1 MEQKTAYGMN
11 GLADQLE
18 SALNRL
24 PTKTA
29 MDYDNEQ
36 QQAKMD
42 LNHQQIPEAKPLSE
56 CIPSACEGATIWE
69 EKDGSKT
76 YEIQIPGKTSEDV
89 DIELSD
95 QGYLKVKISP
105 DIFNPKE
112 RKLIV
117 KVANPETLEYGTLI
131 DPKVYDLDT
140 LKSSVKNGLLSIN
153 IAKRKVNTRKIK
165 VTQEE

>member
-18 SALNRL
+18 NALNRL

-42 LNHQQIPEAKPLSE
+42 LNHQQIPESKPLNE
-56 CIPSACEGATIWE
+56 CIPSACDGATIWE

-76 YEIQIPGKTSEDV
+76 YEIQIPGKTSDDV

-105 DIFNPKE
+105 DIFNPNE
-112 RKLIV
+112 RKLLV

-153 IAKRKVNTRKIK
+153 IQKRRVNTRKIK

>member
-1 MEQKTAYGMN
+1 MH

-18 SALNRL
+18 NALNRL

-36 QQAKMD
+36 QAKMD
-42 LNHQQIPEAKPLSE
+42 PNHQQIPETKRLDE
-56 CIPSACEGATIWE
+56 CMPSASDGANIWE
-69 EKDGSKT
+69 ESDGSKT
-76 YEIQIPGKTSEDV
+76 YEIPIPGKTSKDV

-95 QGYLKVKISP
+95 QGNLRVKISP
-105 DIFNPKE
+105 TIFNPKD

-117 KVANPETLEYGTLI
+117 KTANPETIEYGTHI
-131 DPKVYDLDT
+131 DPKVYHLDS
-140 LKSSVKNGLLSIN
+140 LKSSVKNGLLTIN
-153 IAKRKVNTRKIK
+153 ILKNKVSTRKIT

>member
-1 MEQKTAYGMN
+1 MEQNTAYGMH

-18 SALNRL
+18 NALNRL

-36 QQAKMD
+36 QAKMD
-42 LNHQQIPEAKPLSE
+42 PNHQQIPESKPLSE
-56 CIPSACEGATIWE
+56 CMPSASEGATIWE
-69 EKDGSKT
+69 ESDGSKT
-76 YEIQIPGKTSEDV
+76 YEIPIPGKTSKDV

-95 QGYLKVKISP
+95 QGNLRVKISP
-105 DIFNPKE
+105 AAFNPNE

-117 KVANPETLEYGTLI
+117 KVADPETLEYGTHI
-131 DPKVYDLDT
+131 DPKVYDLDS

-153 IAKRKVNTRKIK
+153 IAKLKVTTRKIQ

>member
-1 MEQKTAYGMN
+1 MN

-18 SALNRL
+18 NALNRL

-36 QQAKMD
+36 QQGKGMFEAKMD
-42 LNHQQIPEAKPLSE
+42 PDHQQIPEAKPINE
-56 CIPSACEGATIWE
+56 CVPSACEGATIWE
-69 EKDGSKT
+69 ESDGSKT
-76 YEIQIPGKTSEDV
+76 YEIQIPGKTSGDV
-89 DIELSD
+89 DIELTD

-105 DIFNPKE
+105 SVFNPNE

-117 KVANPETLEYGTLI
+117 KVANPETLEYGTHI
-131 DPKVYDLDT
+131 DPKIYDLDS

-153 IAKRKVNTRKIK
+153 IAKLKVNTRKIK

>member
-18 SALNRL
+18 NALNRL

-36 QQAKMD
+36 NEAKMD
-42 LNHQQIPEAKPLSE
+42 PNHQQIPEAKPLNE

-76 YEIQIPGKTSEDV
+76 YEIQIPGKTSDDV

-105 DIFNPKE
+105 DVFNPKE
-112 RKLIV
+112 RKLLV
-117 KVANPETLEYGTLI
+117 KVANPETLEYNTLI
-131 DPKVYDLDT
+131 DPKIYDLDS
-140 LKSSVKNGLLSIN
+140 LKSSVKNGLLTIN
-153 IAKRKVNTRKIK
+153 ILKRKVNTRKIK

>member
-18 SALNRL
+18 NALNRL

-36 QQAKMD
+36 QAKMD
-42 LNHQQIPEAKPLSE
+42 PNHQQIPEAKLLNE

-69 EKDGSKT
+69 ESDGSKT

-95 QGYLKVKISP
+95 QGYLKVKINP

-112 RKLIV
+112 RKLLV
-117 KVANPETLEYGTLI
+117 KVANPETLEYSTLI
-131 DPKVYDLDT
+131 DPKVYDLDS

>member
-1 MEQKTAYGMN
+1 MEQNTAYGMH

-18 SALNRL
+18 NALNRL

-36 QQAKMD
+36 QEAMKD
-42 LNHQQIPEAKPLSE
+42 PNHQQIPESKRLDE
-56 CIPSACEGATIWE
+56 CMPSASEGATIWE
-69 EKDGSKT
+69 ESDGSKT
-76 YEIQIPGKTSEDV
+76 YEIPIPGKTSRDV
-89 DIELSD
+89 EIELSD
-95 QGYLKVKISP
+95 HGNLRVKITP
-105 DIFNPKE
+105 AAFNPNE

-117 KVANPETLEYGTLI
+117 KVADTETLEYGTHI

-153 IAKRKVNTRKIK
+153 IAKIKVNTRKIQ
-165 VTQEE
+165 VTQGE

>member
-18 SALNRL
+18 NALNRL

-36 QQAKMD
+36 QAKMD
-42 LNHQQIPEAKPLSE
+42 PNHQQIPDAKPLNE
-56 CIPSACEGATIWE
+56 CVPSACEGATIWE
-69 EKDGSKT
+69 ESDGSKT
-76 YEIQIPGKTSEDV
+76 YEIQIPGKTSSEV

-95 QGYLKVKISP
+95 KGYLKVKISP
-105 DIFNPKE
+105 DVFNPKE

-117 KVANPETLEYGTLI
+117 KVANPEILEYDTLI
-131 DPKVYDLDT
+131 DPKVYDLDS
-140 LKSSVKNGLLSIN
+140 LKSTVKNGLLSIN
-153 IAKRKVNTRKIK
+153 IAKLKVNTRKIK

>member
-18 SALNRL
+18 NALNRL

-36 QQAKMD
+36 QAKMD
-42 LNHQQIPEAKPLSE
+42 PNHQQIPEAKQLSE
-56 CIPSACEGATIWE
+56 CMPSASEGATIWE

-95 QGYLKVKISP
+95 QGNLRVKISP
-105 DIFNPKE
+105 TAFNPKE
-112 RKLIV
+112 RTLLV
-117 KVANPETLEYGTLI
+117 KVANPETLEYGTHI

-140 LKSSVKNGLLSIN
+140 LKSSVKNGVLSIN
-153 IAKRKVNTRKIK
+153 IAKLKVNTRKIK

>member
-1 MEQKTAYGMN
+1 MEQNTAYGMH

-18 SALNRL
+18 NALNRL

-36 QQAKMD
+36 QAKMD
-42 LNHQQIPEAKPLSE
+42 PNHQQIPESKQLSE
-56 CIPSACEGATIWE
+56 CMPSASEGATIWE
-69 EKDGSKT
+69 ESDGSKT
-76 YEIQIPGKTSEDV
+76 YEIPIPGKTSKDV
-89 DIELSD
+89 EIELSD
-95 QGYLKVKISP
+95 QGNLTVKITP
-105 DIFNPKE
+105 ADFNPNE

-117 KVANPETLEYGTLI
+117 KVADPETLEYGTHI

-153 IAKRKVNTRKIK
+153 IAKRKVNTRKIT

>member
-18 SALNRL
+18 NALNRL

-36 QQAKMD
+36 NEAKMD
-42 LNHQQIPEAKPLSE
+42 LNRQQLPEAKPLNE
-56 CIPSACEGATIWE
+56 CNPSACEGATIWE

-76 YEIQIPGKTSEDV
+76 YEIQIPGKTSDDV

-117 KVANPETLEYGTLI
+117 KVANPETLEYNTLI
-131 DPKVYDLDT
+131 DPKVYDLDS

-153 IAKRKVNTRKIK
+153 ITKRKVNTRKIK

>member
-1 MEQKTAYGMN
+1 MEQNTAYGMN

-18 SALNRL
+18 NALNRL

-42 LNHQQIPEAKPLSE
+42 LNHQQLPEAKPLNE

-76 YEIQIPGKTSEDV
+76 YELQIPGKTSDDV
-89 DIELSD
+89 EIELSD

-105 DIFNPKE
+105 DVFNPKE

-117 KVANPETLEYGTLI
+117 KVANPETLEYDTLI

>member
-18 SALNRL
+18 NALNRL

-36 QQAKMD
+36 NEAKMD
-42 LNHQQIPEAKPLSE
+42 QNHQQIPEAKPLNE
-56 CIPSACEGATIWE
+56 CMPSACEGATIWE

-95 QGYLKVKISP
+95 QGYLKVKINP

-117 KVANPETLEYGTLI
+117 KVANPETLEYNTLI
-131 DPKVYDLDT
+131 DPNVYDLDS

-153 IAKRKVNTRKIK
+153 ITKRKVNTRKIK

>member
-18 SALNRL
+18 NALNRL

-36 QQAKMD
+36 QAKMD
-42 LNHQQIPEAKPLSE
+42 PNHQQIPEAKPLNE

-69 EKDGSKT
+69 ESDGSKT

-112 RKLIV
+112 RKLLV
-117 KVANPETLEYGTLI
+117 KVANPETIEYSTLI
-131 DPKVYDLDT
+131 DPKIYDLDS